1 MALRQVTYE
10 FYTQEYGGTYVEE
23 ADWAHLARRAA
34 YRLERLKALSTVTP
48 FGDTDEC
55 ESMAICA
62 LAETYQ
68 SYDDAVS
75 NATDVASEAIGS
87 VHVTYGDGF
96 KAMPNGLEQAVL
108 DSIRPYL
115 HVNLVVA

>member
-10 FYTQEYGGTYVEE
+10 YYTQTYGGTFVEE
-23 ADWAHLARRAA
+23 ANWPHLARRAA
-34 YRLERLKALSTVTP
+34 YRLERLKTLSTVTP
-48 FGDTDEC
+48 FGDEDEC

-68 SYDDAVS
+68 AYDDAVS
-75 NATDVASEAIGS
+75 SAGDVASEAIGS
-87 VHVTYGDGF
+87 VHVTYGDVS